1 MPHVWMK
8 NWAPLLLLTF
18 LIQIHAACTET
29 WGCTQYRFI
38 IYCYEQNDMNLTI
51 KTFSY
56 LYLIIHEQLILQYNQ
71 LKGFWSYV
79 SGLHI
84 MHPEWK
90 CCRKSSFWENAI
102 SKFWQSF
109 FHSCFHKRPVL
120 VMLYM
125 ARSSLHG
132 RMAWLKWSLTART
145 TDSSCWASRCDSQ
158 ISETGQSSLINA
170 MLPIGVYQCV
180 MNRFE
185 KLLFLFCFL
194 F

>member
-1 MPHVWMK
+1 
-8 NWAPLLLLTF
+8 
-18 LIQIHAACTET
+18 
-29 WGCTQYRFI
+29 
-38 IYCYEQNDMNLTI
+38 MNLTI

-109 FHSCFHKRPVL
+109 FHSCFHKRHVL

-132 RMAWLKWSLTART
+132 RMAWLKWSLTAPALQIAPAGLPAVTLRFQRLDNPPLSMRCYQLVST
-145 TDSSCWASRCDSQ
+145 SVWWTDLKSCCFCF
-158 ISETGQSSLINA
+158 
-170 MLPIGVYQCV
+170 VFC
-180 MNRFE
+180 FK
-185 KLLFLFCFL
+185 KLLYNFKIILIKW
-194 F
+194 

>member
-1 MPHVWMK
+1 
-8 NWAPLLLLTF
+8 
-18 LIQIHAACTET
+18 
-29 WGCTQYRFI
+29 
-38 IYCYEQNDMNLTI
+38 MNLTI

-109 FHSCFHKRPVL
+109 FSQLFPQKTCFSYVVHGAILTSWPHGLAKVISDCPALQIAPAGLPAVTLRFQRLDNPPLSMRCYQLVSTSVWWTDLKSCCFCFVFCFK
-120 VMLYM
+120 
-125 ARSSLHG
+125 
-132 RMAWLKWSLTART
+132 
-145 TDSSCWASRCDSQ
+145 
-158 ISETGQSSLINA
+158 
-170 MLPIGVYQCV
+170 
-180 MNRFE
+180 
-185 KLLFLFCFL
+185 KLLYNFKIILIKW
-194 F
+194 